1 MIRVVVA
8 EDQWAVRSGLVMI
21 LDGAPDIT
29 VVAEASDGEEAVAAV
44 RRTRPDVALM
54 DVRMPRKDGIAATR
68 ELAGSGTDV
77 LVLTTFDLDEYVFGA
92 LRAGAAGF
100 LLKNIEA
107 DDLVEAVRVVARG
120 EGMIAPAVTRRLIAE
135 FAGSGDGGA
144 EHLGRPARPQA
155 AAEALEQLTA
165 REREVLRCVGEGLSN
180 RQIARRLGITE
191 TTAKTHVSRI
201 LTKLDLRSRVQ
212 AAIVAQEALGGP

>member
-21 LDGAPDIT
+21 LEGAPDIE
-29 VVAEASDGEEAVAAV
+29 VVAEAGDGEEAVAAV
-44 RRTRPDVALM
+44 RRTRPDVVLM
-54 DVRMPRKDGIAATR
+54 DVRMPRKDGIAAAR
-68 ELAGSGTDV
+68 ELAGASTDV

-107 DDLVEAVRVVARG
+107 DALIEAVRVVARG
-120 EGMIAPAVTRRLIAE
+120 DGMIAPAVTRRLIAE
-135 FAGSGDGGA
+135 FAGPG
-144 EHLGRPARPQA
+144 PQA
-155 AAEALEQLTA
+155 APERPRVAAEALAGLTA
-165 REREVLRCVGEGLSN
+165 REREVLACIGEGLSN

-191 TTAKTHVSRI
+191 TTTKTHVSRI

-212 AAIVAQEALGGP
+212 AAIVAQESPGLHGG

>member
-29 VVAEASDGEEAVAAV
+29 VVAEAADGEEAVAAV

-120 EGMIAPAVTRRLIAE
+120 EGMIAPGVTRRLIAE
-135 FAGSGDGGA
+135 FAGPGDGRA
-144 EHLGRPARPQA
+144 QHSGRPARPQA

-212 AAIVAQEALGGP
+212 AAIVAQEALGER

>member
-21 LDGAPDIT
+21 LDGAPDID
-29 VVAEASDGEEAVAAV
+29 VVAEAGDGEEAVAAV
-44 RRTRPDVALM
+44 RRTRPDVVLM
-54 DVRMPRKDGIAATR
+54 DVRMPRKDGIAAAR

-107 DDLVEAVRVVARG
+107 DALVEAVRVVARG

-135 FAGSGDGGA
+135 FAVPP
-144 EHLGRPARPQA
+144 GREADRPDRPQVA
-155 AAEALEQLTA
+155 PEALEQLTA

-180 RQIARRLGITE
+180 RQISRRLGITE

-201 LTKLDLRSRVQ
+201 LAKLDLRSRVQ
-212 AAIVAQEALGGP
+212 AAIVAQEASDGV